1 MNIFLINL
9 DEKIMVFNNFNINLA
24 DKIIIN
30 KSNKG
35 DQEQIQGE
43 PLTPFCTLNQEARLL
58 LL

>member
-9 DEKIMVFNNFNINLA
+9 DEKIMVFNNFNNNLA

-35 DQEQIQGE
+35 GQEQIQGG